1 MNKKLLDEAIGKM
14 VKKELLKEDNNAPKS
29 GQSKPVSVGNN
40 KVVTVELTTGN
51 VFIYNSNMTN
61 TPVVLSR
68 SVLELLLRM
77 SKRKNTDEGGE

>member
-1 MNKKLLDEAIGKM
+1 MKM
-14 VKKELLKEDNNAPKS
+14 KDLLKEDDNAPKS

-40 KVVTVELTTGN
+40 KVVTVGLTTGN